1 MKRAARNRDKT
12 PVSVLSSIMNI
23 NPASARTAPVIVE
36 SLNVLSFEMFSP
48 IAGYFKRET
57 VIGCPL
63 TAETE

>member
-1 MKRAARNRDKT
+1 
-12 PVSVLSSIMNI
+12 MNI